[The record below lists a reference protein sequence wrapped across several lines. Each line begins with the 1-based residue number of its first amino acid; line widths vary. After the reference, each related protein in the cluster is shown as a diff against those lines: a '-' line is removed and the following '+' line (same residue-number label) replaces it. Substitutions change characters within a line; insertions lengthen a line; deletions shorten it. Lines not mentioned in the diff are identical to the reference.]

1 LTKRLNSVFSCLG
14 SWSVHCHVALG
25 ENGVRLG
32 HESLLTCH
40 LSLVTVLMKSEQWRQ
55 LDSLFHS
62 ALEREPGER
71 AAFLDEACDGDESLR
86 QQVEVLLTAHEG
98 AGSFIERP
106 AFEVEAQSVADD
118 QDESAVGQTI
128 GHYKIISTLGVGGMG
143 EVYLAQDTRLG
154 RMIALKLL
162 PVEFTRDTDRVRRFQ
177 QEARAASALNHPNII
192 TIYEIGQV
200 DDRHFIAT
208 EFIEGDT
215 LRHSISGPQRLTGGN
230 GIHAAATPLK
240 VCDVLN
246 IGIQTA
252 DALAA
257 AHEAGI
263 VHRDIK
269 PENIM
274 LRQRDG
280 YVKVLDFGLAK
291 LTEGPAVAIDT
302 EAPTRAQV
310 KTDAGVRMGTASY
323 MSPEQ
328 ARGARVDARTDIWSL
343 GVVLYELVAGC
354 APFERSTPSEII
366 ALILEREPAPLARYA
381 REVPTE
387 LERIVGKALTKDKE
401 ERYQTA
407 KDLLVD
413 LRRLKHKLEVEGE
426 IERTAAPEVQSPS
439 AEIKPSDG
447 RELVSIEDS
456 RATSSAEYI
465 TNKIKER
472 KRGFIV
478 ALTVLIL
485 AVASLGYWLYWKRLA
500 AVNSTPIESIAVL
513 PFVNASQDPNAD
525 YLSDG
530 IPESLMDSLSRL
542 ATLKVMSRNT
552 AFRYKGREQD
562 VQKIGK
568 ELNVRAV
575 LTGSV
580 KQVGDQIVINVSLD
594 DALDSH
600 HIWGQQ
606 YERKVADILTV
617 QREIAQ
623 EVSSSLRLQLTAVEE
638 QQRVNKQYT
647 ENPEAYQLYL
657 KGRYYWNKVTPDG
670 TKKAIEYFQQ
680 AVEKDPGYALA
691 YVGLADC
698 YTVNANPLPPKEKM
712 PQAIQAAR
720 KALGIDDTLAEAHAT
735 LGRVFTVY
743 DWDWSGAEKE
753 FKRAIELDP
762 RSAETHQWYGAY
774 WQAIGRSDQSLAER
788 RRAQEL
794 EPLSLIMNFELVQ
807 ALYFARNY
815 DQAIEQ
821 SHKNLELDQS
831 FGPFYS
837 FPPRAYEQ
845 KGMYREAITGF
856 QKAITVQKP
865 LQGKSISMARL
876 AHVYALTGKKD
887 EARAMLNELKLLAQ
901 QEYVPA
907 DAIALIYAGLGEKD
921 EAFAW
926 LEKAYD
932 EHSFSMTWLKVEPSW
947 DSLRSDPRFAD
958 LLRRMGLQQ

>member
-1 LTKRLNSVFSCLG
+1 
-14 SWSVHCHVALG
+14 
-25 ENGVRLG
+25 
-32 HESLLTCH
+32 
-40 LSLVTVLMKSEQWRQ
+40 MKSEQWQQ

-62 ALEREPGER
+62 ALECEPAER

-86 QQVEVLLTAHEG
+86 QQVEVLLTAHQG

-118 QDESAVGQTI
+118 QDESSVGQTI

-143 EVYLAQDTRLG
+143 EVYLSQDTRLG

-274 LRQRDG
+274 LRRRDG

-302 EAPTRAQV
+302 EAPTRAQI
-310 KTDAGVRMGTASY
+310 KTDAGMRMGTASY

-328 ARGARVDARTDIWSL
+328 ARGERVDARTDIWSL

-413 LRRLKHKLEVEGE
+413 LRRLRQRLEVEAE
-426 IERTAAPEVQSPS
+426 IERSGPSKLSEKAALATDGKQALATADEATTRTQ
-439 AEIKPSDG
+439 AEIV
-447 RELVSIEDS
+447 R
-456 RATSSAEYI
+456 RTSSAEHLA
-465 TNKIKER
+465 TAIKR
-472 KRGFIV
+472 HKWRTLPGIV
-478 ALTVLIL
+478 AL
-485 AVASLGYWLYWKRLA
+485 AVLA
-500 AVNSTPIESIAVL
+500 AAAIAYYVYSARGGEAIDSVAVM
-513 PFVNASQDPNAD
+513 PFVNMNADPNTE

-530 IPESLMDSLSRL
+530 ISESIINHLSLL
-542 ATLKVMSRNT
+542 PNLKVMSSNSV
-552 AFRYKGREQD
+552 FHYKGRD
-562 VQKIGK
+562 VDALVVGR
-568 ELNVRAV
+568 ELSVRAV
-575 LTGSV
+575 LMGRIVQRGDELVISV
-580 KQVGDQIVINVSLD
+580 ELV
-594 DALDSH
+594 DARNNSH
-600 HIWGQQ
+600 LWGER
-606 YERKVADILTV
+606 YERKLTDVLLV
-617 QREIAQ
+617 QREITHEITAK
-623 EVSSSLRLQLTAVEE
+623 LRLPLTDEE
-638 QQRVNKQYT
+638 QKRVNKQYT

-691 YVGLADC
+691 YAGLADC

-712 PQAIQAAR
+712 PQAKQAAR

-831 FGPFYS
+831 FGPFYT

-845 KGMYREAITGF
+845 KGMYGEAITGF
-856 QKAITVQKP
+856 QKAITVQKH
-865 LQGKSISMARL
+865 LQGKSITMARL

-907 DAIALIYAGLGEKD
+907 DAIALIYAGLGEND

>member
-1 LTKRLNSVFSCLG
+1 
-14 SWSVHCHVALG
+14 
-25 ENGVRLG
+25 
-32 HESLLTCH
+32 
-40 LSLVTVLMKSEQWRQ
+40 MKSEQWQQ

-62 ALEREPGER
+62 ALECEPAER

-86 QQVEVLLTAHEG
+86 QQIEVLLTAHEG

-128 GHYKIISTLGVGGMG
+128 GHYKIMSTLGVGGMG

-162 PVEFTRDTDRVRRFQ
+162 PVEFTRDKDRVRRFQ

-274 LRQRDG
+274 LRRRDG

-302 EAPTRAQV
+302 EAPTRAQI

-328 ARGARVDARTDIWSL
+328 ARGERVDARTDIWSL

-413 LRRLKHKLEVEGE
+413 LRRLRQRLEVEAE
-426 IERTAAPEVQSPS
+426 IERSGPSKLSEKAALATDGTQAALATADEATARSQ
-439 AEIKPSDG
+439 AEIV
-447 RELVSIEDS
+447 R
-456 RATSSAEYI
+456 RTSSAEHMA
-465 TNKIKER
+465 TAIKR
-472 KRGFIV
+472 HRWRIVPGIV
-478 ALTVLIL
+478 ALVM
-485 AVASLGYWLYWKRLA
+485 LA
-500 AVNSTPIESIAVL
+500 AAAIGYYVYSARGGEAIDSVAVM
-513 PFVNASQDPNAD
+513 PFVNMSADPNTE

-530 IPESLMDSLSRL
+530 ISESIINHLSLL
-542 ATLKVMSRNT
+542 PNLKVMSSNSV
-552 AFRYKGREQD
+552 FHYKGRD
-562 VQKIGK
+562 VDALVVGR
-568 ELNVRAV
+568 ELSVRAV
-575 LTGSV
+575 LLGRIMQRGDELVISV
-580 KQVGDQIVINVSLD
+580 ELV
-594 DALDSH
+594 DARNNRHL
-600 HIWGQQ
+600 WGER
-606 YERKVADILTV
+606 YERKLTDVLLV
-617 QREIAQ
+617 QREITQKITAK
-623 EVSSSLRLQLTAVEE
+623 LRLPLTDEE
-638 QQRVNKQYT
+638 QKRVNKQYT
-647 ENPEAYQLYL
+647 ENTDAYQLYL
-657 KGRYYWNKVTPDG
+657 KGRYYWNKRGPEG
-670 TKKAIEYFQQ
+670 IKQAIEYFQQ
-680 AVEKDPGYALA
+680 AIERDPSYALA
-691 YVGLADC
+691 YAGLADC
-698 YTVNANPLPPKEKM
+698 YVVPARGLPPRERM
-712 PQAIQAAR
+712 PQAKAAAR
-720 KALGIDDTLAEAHAT
+720 KALEIDDTLAEAHTT
-735 LGRVFTVY
+735 LARVLTVY
-743 DWDWSGAEKE
+743 DWDWSGAKKE
-753 FKRAIELDP
+753 FQRAIELNP
-762 RSAETHQWYGAY
+762 RYPVAHQWYGGYLWAM
-774 WQAIGRSDQSLAER
+774 GRLDESIAENKQ
-788 RRAQEL
+788 AQEL
-794 EPLSLIMNFELVQ
+794 DPLSPSSTFGLAQ
-807 ALYFARNY
+807 AFYYARKY

-821 SHKNLELDQS
+821 FQNALKLD
-831 FGPFYS
+831 PS
-837 FPPRAYEQ
+837 FPPVLLFLPVAYEE
-845 KGMYREAITGF
+845 KGMQEEALTGF
-856 QKAITVQKP
+856 QKAITLTKGAVRS
-865 LQGKSISMARL
+865 GSMAGL
-876 AHVYALTGKKD
+876 GHVYAVSGRKG
-887 EARAMLNELKLLAQ
+887 EARTVLNELKQLAQ

-907 DAIALIYAGLGEKD
+907 DNIARIYAGLGEKD
-921 EAFAW
+921 QAFVW

-932 EHSFSMTWLKVEPSW
+932 EHSYTIASLKVEPGW